1 MESVFKEWKIQEC
14 IGEGAFGKVYKIVR
28 EEFGHT
34 YEAALKVIEI
44 PHNQAEYNSIKNEV
58 MDQAEVDDYFKSMV
72 EDIIK
77 EFTLMSKL
85 KGNSNIVSYEDH
97 AVVKKTDGYGW
108 TIYIRMELLTSLF
121 QHAKS
126 VSMTNY
132 DVLQL
137 GIDVCKALEVCQ
149 NYHIIHRDIK
159 PDNIFISDIGTYK
172 LGDFGI
178 ARELEKTT
186 AGLSKKGT
194 KSYMAPEVYK
204 GMEYNSTVDIYS
216 LGVVLYRFMNDNRV
230 PFVPLPP
237 QPVKYADRERA
248 DIMRM
253 SGQPMPAPAK
263 ASKNFAEV
271 ILKACAYLPKD
282 RYQNPTEMRMALERV
297 KALGEATETLFH
309 EENAQ
314 KVQSRVEEETN
325 SSLMNSM
332 QSSWGGASNEQE
344 QVEVSS
350 IAGADEHTV
359 LLQQREPEDAP
370 VVLTKQEEAHTVLL
384 QQNDAED
391 EGTRYLFQPDH
402 DMEKQPATSL
412 TDHDRMKR
420 SVSAEADVDQQALS
434 ELGPIE
440 LDEAVTL
447 EANTKKKVQL
457 AVGAT
462 LACLLLVM
470 IVAVLVTKERRNE
483 NMKPSLTASPTVTET
498 LEPTK
503 EPTKE
508 PKEPTE
514 KPTKKPTKEPTKKA
528 TKKPVTPTKAPV
540 VENVPAKTN
549 VPVKTKAPVVTEAP
563 VKKEEDDG
571 TNAFNGSSENRN
583 NDVLQ
588 GREE

>member
-44 PHNQAEYNSIKNEV
+44 PHNQAEYNSIKNET

-121 QHAKS
+121 KHAKC

-132 DVLQL
+132 DILQL

-149 NYHIIHRDIK
+149 NYKIIHRDIK

-178 ARELEKTT
+178 ARELEKTS

-216 LGVVLYRFMNDNRV
+216 LGVVLYRFMNDNRI

-237 QPVKYADRERA
+237 QPVKFADRERA
-248 DIMRM
+248 DMMRM
-253 SGQPMPAPAK
+253 SGQPMPEPVR

-297 KALGEATETLFH
+297 KDLEESTEVLFRG
-309 EENAQ
+309 ENAAT
-314 KVQSRVEEETN
+314 VQSSVVEDSN
-325 SSLMNSM
+325 LSMMKSM
-332 QSSWGGASNEQE
+332 QDPSLDATTEQKKL
-344 QVEVSS
+344 EVS
-350 IAGADEHTV
+350 AAVPEVAEEHTV
-359 LLQQREPEDAP
+359 LLQQDERETIPHQFEED
-370 VVLTKQEEAHTVLL
+370 E
-384 QQNDAED
+384 
-391 EGTRYLFQPDH
+391 EGTRCLFQTGVKEEER
-402 DMEKQPATSL
+402 METSL
-412 TDHDRMKR
+412 LGEDKSEQPKTME
-420 SVSAEADVDQQALS
+420 SDVDQPAFYEMQS
-434 ELGPIE
+434 SQSNEVI
-440 LDEAVTL
+440 VQKV
-447 EANTKKKVQL
+447 ANKKKL
-457 AVGAT
+457 WTAVGAT
-462 LACLLLVM
+462 IGCLFLVMLVVLLLTKGNGNDQKEQLTT
-470 IVAVLVTKERRNE
+470 ASPLVTKTV
-483 NMKPSLTASPTVTET
+483 KPTKA
-498 LEPTK
+498 PTK
-503 EPTKE
+503 EPTKA
-508 PKEPTE
+508 PTKEPTE
-514 KPTKKPTKEPTKKA
+514 KPTKKPTKAPTKA
-528 TKKPVTPTKAPV
+528 PTKRPTKEPVVQTKAPV
-540 VENVPAKTN
+540 VERTPT
-549 VPVKTKAPVVTEAP
+549 PTREPVVTRAP
-563 VKKEEDDG
+563 ARQQADG
-571 TNAFNGSSENRN
+571 NDAFNVSNEDSAQS
-583 NDVLQ
+583 VFQ
-588 GREE
+588 AREE